1 MAYICSRHCNMIQN
15 YFPNQNEINSQMR
28 GILLNWMINVHSKY
42 ELSVETLFLTVN
54 IIDNYLSKTEISKK

>member
-1 MAYICSRHCNMIQN
+1 MIQN